1 MPAPRRFLLSSIL
14 ALTAPLALYVAVS
27 RGSFDGWTDFLV
39 NYGFMTAPQILVLIA
54 ALVVPLLR
62 QRFAPIALLAL
73 TALVVL
79 FQCIISSASGGD
91 GPMLWVFY
99 PPVSLVVIIAV
110 MLSLGRLRGSNN
122 RWRGP

>member
-14 ALTAPLALYVAVS
+14 ALTVPLALYVAGS
-27 RGSFDGWTDFLV
+27 RGSFDGWTDFLI
-39 NYGFMTAPQILVLIA
+39 NYGFMSAPQILVLIV

-62 QRFAPIALLAL
+62 QRFAPVALLSL

-79 FQCIISSASGGD
+79 FQCIISSASGGN
-91 GPMLWVFY
+91 GPMLWMFY
-99 PPVSLVVIIAV
+99 LPVSLVVLIAV
-110 MLSLGRLRGSNN
+110 ILVQGRRRGSNN